1 MSGVFNS
8 FSPVIL
14 SLCAG
19 LFTWAMTGIGAA
31 TVFMTREVNRRFLDL
46 MLGFAGGVMLAA
58 SYWSLLAPAIEM
70 SAGHGIPVW
79 IPAVVGFL
87 IGGIVMRLAESALPY
102 LHIDIGD
109 GGEDETSHT
118 RTLMLILAVTT
129 HNIPE
134 GLAIGVAFGAFA
146 LGYPAATLA
155 GAIGLAIGIGIQNL
169 PEGMAV
175 SMPLRQEG
183 MSARHSFWYGQLSG
197 IVEPVAAIFGAAA
210 ILVAEPLLPYALSFA
225 AGAMVFVVVEEIVPE
240 AQENPGLA
248 TIGLFLGFALMMALD
263 VALG

>member
-1 MSGVFNS
+1 MYGVFNS
-8 FSPVIL
+8 FSPVIP

-31 TVFMTREVNRRFLDL
+31 TVFMAREVNRRFLDL

-58 SYWSLLAPAIEM
+58 SYWSLLAPAIAM

-87 IGGIVMRLAESALPY
+87 VGGIVMRLAESALPY
-102 LHIDIGD
+102 MHINIGD
-109 GGEDETSHT
+109 GGGNEISHT
-118 RTLMLILAVTT
+118 HTMMLVLAVTI

-134 GLAIGVAFGAFA
+134 GMAIGVAFGAFA

-155 GAIGLAIGIGIQNL
+155 GAIGLVIGIGIQNL

-175 SMPLRQEG
+175 SMPLRREG
-183 MSARHSFWYGQLSG
+183 VSARHSFYYGQMSG
-197 IVEPVAAIFGAAA
+197 VVEPVAAGIGAAA
-210 ILVAEPLLPYALSFA
+210 ILVAQPLLPYALSFA
-225 AGAMVFVVVEEIVPE
+225 AGAMVFVVVEEIIPE

-248 TIGLFLGFALMMALD
+248 TIGLFLGFAVMMALD